1 MADYRYLIINK
12 VWNRLLVVEGGYVND
27 PNDPGGETKYG
38 ISKRFYPRVD
48 IKNLTK
54 DDAKKIFVKDYFNPY
69 FGLFGKL
76 NTECIE
82 YYEQDKEHYED
93 GADFSGAILFYVQ
106 FFGFLYNSTPQQ
118 TIKVLQKT
126 FNDYDTFTG
135 IGGEML
141 VVDGVCGVR
150 TIGAANAYVDLEN
163 VGLMSSILI
172 ANICSKYSEFKN
184 FDKYGKGWIRRVN
197 RLIAGE

>member
-1 MADYRYLIINK
+1 MADYLDIIINK
-12 VWNRLLVVEGGYVND
+12 VWERLLVVEGGYVND

-38 ISKRFYPRVD
+38 ISKRSYPHVD
-48 IKNLTK
+48 IKNLTE
-54 DDAKKIFVKDYFNPY
+54 DDARKIFVEDYFNPY
-69 FGLFGKL
+69 FGLFSRL
-76 NTECIE
+76 NAAFFE
-82 YYEQDKEHYED
+82 YNETYDRDYDD
-93 GADFSGAILFYVQ
+93 GNHFNSAILFYVQ

-126 FNDYDTFTG
+126 FNDYDTFRG

-141 VVDGVCGVR
+141 IIDGVCGVR
-150 TIGAANAYVDLEN
+150 TRGNANTYVDLEN

>member
-38 ISKRFYPRVD
+38 ISKRSYPRVD
-48 IKNLTK
+48 IKNLTE
-54 DDAKKIFVKDYFNPY
+54 DDARKIFIEDYFNPY

-150 TIGAANAYVDLEN
+150 TMGAANAYVDLEN

-172 ANICSKYSEFKN
+172 ANIFSKYSEFKN

-197 RLIAGE
+197 RLIVGE

>member
-1 MADYRYLIINK
+1 MADYLDIIIDK
-12 VWNRLLVVEGGYVND
+12 VWERLLVVEGGYVND

-38 ISKRFYPRVD
+38 ISKRSYPHVD

-54 DDAKKIFVKDYFNPY
+54 DDAKKIFVENYFNPY
-69 FGLFGKL
+69 FGLFGRL

-93 GADFSGAILFYVQ
+93 GADFSSAILFYVQ

-150 TIGAANAYVDLEN
+150 TRGAANAYVDLEN

-197 RLIAGE
+197 RLIVGE